1 MKIIT
6 IANQKGGVGKTTT
19 ASALG
24 AGLIKK
30 GYKVLFIDLDPQ
42 INLTTSLGGD
52 ENEASIYDVLKNNID
67 INETIQIVN
76 NKHIIVGD
84 RAASNADTEFNL
96 PGREY
101 KLKKSLSKLNNN
113 YDYVIIDTPPALG
126 VLTINAL
133 TACDSVLIPAEP
145 DISSIQGIAQLKD
158 TINAVKEYCNPSL
171 KIDGILITRFSKTI
185 LSRDLTEEIK
195 DIAEAMGTKVYSQ
208 PIRECIA
215 LKEAKTQVQDIF
227 TYTKK
232 SNATEDYSS
241 LVDEILK
248 EGK

>member
-1 MKIIT
+1 MEVIT

-19 ASALG
+19 TSAVG

-30 GYKVLFIDLDPQ
+30 GKKVLFIDLDPQ

-52 ENEASIYDVLKNNID
+52 ENESSIYDVLKNNTD
-67 INETIQIVN
+67 ITTAIQIIGD
-76 NKHIIVGD
+76 KHIIVGD
-84 RAASNADTEFNL
+84 RAASNADTEFSL

-101 KLKKSLSKLNNN
+101 KLKKALSKLNNK

-133 TACDSVLIPAEP
+133 TACDKVLIPAEP
-145 DISSIQGIAQLKD
+145 DVSSIQGIVQLKD
-158 TINAVKEYCNPSL
+158 TISAVKEYCNPDL
-171 KIDGILITRFSKTI
+171 EIDGILITRYSKTI
-185 LSRDLTEEIK
+185 LSRDLSDTIK
-195 DIAEAMGTKVYSQ
+195 DIAETIGTKVYTQ
-208 PIRECIA
+208 PIRECVA
-215 LKEAKTQVQDIF
+215 LKEAKTQIQDIF
-227 TYTKK
+227 AYAKK

-248 EGK
+248 ECK

>member
-1 MKIIT
+1 MEIIT

-30 GYKVLFIDLDPQ
+30 GKKVLFIDLDPQ

-67 INETIQIVN
+67 INEAIQIVN
-76 NKHIIVGD
+76 NKHIVVGD
-84 RAASNADTEFNL
+84 RAASGADTEFNL

-101 KLKKSLSKLNNN
+101 KFKKALSKLSIE
-113 YDYVIIDTPPALG
+113 YDYIIIDTPPALG
-126 VLTINAL
+126 ILTINAL
-133 TACDSVLIPAEP
+133 TASNKVLIPAEP
-145 DISSIQGIAQLKD
+145 DISSIQGISQLKD
-158 TINAVKEYCNPSL
+158 TIDAVKEYCNPDL
-171 KIDGILITRFSKTI
+171 EIDGILITRYSRTI
-185 LSRDLTEEIK
+185 LSQDLSEEIK
-195 DIAEAMGTKVYSQ
+195 DIAEAIGTKVYTR
-208 PIRECIA
+208 PIRECVA
-215 LKEAKTQVQDIF
+215 LKEAKTQIQDIF
-227 TYTKK
+227 AYAKK

-248 EGK
+248 ECK

>member
-1 MKIIT
+1 MEIIT

-30 GYKVLFIDLDPQ
+30 GKKVLYIDLDPQ

-52 ENEASIYDVLKNNID
+52 ENKTSIYDVIKSDID
-67 INETIQIVN
+67 INEAIQIIN
-76 NKHIIVGD
+76 GKHIIVGD
-84 RAASNADTEFNL
+84 RTASCADTEFNL

-101 KLKKSLSKLNNN
+101 KLKKALSKLNDE
-113 YDYVIIDTPPALG
+113 YDYIIIDTPPALG

-133 TACDSVLIPAEP
+133 TACDKVLIPAEP
-145 DISSIQGIAQLKD
+145 DVSSIQGITQLKD
-158 TINAVKEYCNPSL
+158 TIDAVKEYCNNAL
-171 KIDGILITRFSKTI
+171 KIDGILITRYSRTI
-185 LSRDLTEEIK
+185 LSKDLTDEIK

-215 LKEAKTQVQDIF
+215 LKEAKTQIQDIF
-227 TYTKK
+227 EYSKN
-232 SNATEDYSS
+232 SNATDDYSA
-241 LVDEILK
+241 LIEEILK
-248 EGK
+248 ECK

>member
-1 MKIIT
+1 MEIIT

-30 GYKVLFIDLDPQ
+30 GKKVLYIDLDPQ

-52 ENEASIYDVLKNNID
+52 ENKTSIYDVIKSDID
-67 INETIQIVN
+67 INEAIQIIN
-76 NKHIIVGD
+76 EKHIIVGD
-84 RAASNADTEFNL
+84 RAASGADTEFNL

-101 KLKKSLSKLNNN
+101 KLKKALSKLNDE
-113 YDYVIIDTPPALG
+113 YDYIIIDTPPALG

-133 TACDSVLIPAEP
+133 TACDKVLIPAEP
-145 DISSIQGIAQLKD
+145 DVSSIQGITQLKD
-158 TINAVKEYCNPSL
+158 TIDAVKEYCNPNL
-171 KIDGILITRFSKTI
+171 KIDGIIITRYSKTI
-185 LSRDLTEEIK
+185 LSKDLTEEIK
-195 DIAEAMGTKVYSQ
+195 DIAKDMNTKVYTQ

-227 TYTKK
+227 EYAKK
-232 SNATEDYSS
+232 SNAANDY
-241 LVDEILK
+241 LAIIEEILEECK
-248 EGK
+248 

>member
-1 MKIIT
+1 MEIIT

-30 GYKVLFIDLDPQ
+30 GKKVLYIDLDPQ

-67 INETIQIVN
+67 INEAIQIVN
-76 NKHIIVGD
+76 TKHIVVGD
-84 RAASNADTEFNL
+84 RAASGADTEFNL

-101 KLKKSLSKLNNN
+101 KLKKALAKLSNE
-113 YDYVIIDTPPALG
+113 YDYIIIDTPPALG

-133 TACDSVLIPAEP
+133 TACDRVLIPAEA
-145 DISSIQGIAQLKD
+145 DVSSIQGITQLKD
-158 TINAVKEYCNPSL
+158 TIDAVKEYCNPNL
-171 KIDGILITRFSKTI
+171 KIDGILITRYSKTI
-185 LSRDLTEEIK
+185 LSRDLSDTIK
-195 DIAEAMGTKVYSQ
+195 DIAEAIGTKVYSQ
-208 PIRECIA
+208 PIRECIS
-215 LKEAKTQVQDIF
+215 LKEAKTQIQDIF
-227 TYTKK
+227 EYSKN
-232 SNATEDYSS
+232 SNATNDYSS

-248 EGK
+248 ECK